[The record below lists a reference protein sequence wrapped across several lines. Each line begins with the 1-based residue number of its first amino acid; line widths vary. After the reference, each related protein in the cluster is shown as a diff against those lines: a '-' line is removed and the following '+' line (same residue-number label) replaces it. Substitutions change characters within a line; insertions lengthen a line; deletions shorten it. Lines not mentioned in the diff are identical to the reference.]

1 MKKFEIPA
9 ATQMVSWG
17 ATALLVITAVLPVLP
32 EGTPPWVHT
41 SLLILATILAVLTT
55 RLGDTSKLAAAAKP
69 ALDVSVDAD
78 LVASDVKPSDSP

>member
-1 MKKFEIPA
+1 MKKFEMPA

-17 ATALLVITAVLPVLP
+17 ATTLLVITAVLPVLP
-32 EGTPPWVHT
+32 EGTPPWVRNG
-41 SLLILATILAVLTT
+41 LLILATILAVLTT
-55 RLGDTSKLAAAAKP
+55 RLGDTSKLAAATKP